1 MEGAQD
7 AQAILGKETSRF
19 YLDLVTTATSAAKGG
34 RWVGLAGGAIA
45 LSLAVGHLPGL
56 AVAVAIGSLG
66 VARLWG
72 PATTV
77 RPVGRLLFFSDKL
90 VLLEGDRQT
99 TFPLASTTQITL
111 RYQGYQGERLG
122 PRAYA
127 SGHGNTIQLAAG
139 PTYHF
144 AIGNEAMQNTLRA
157 EFKNWYLRQV
167 NLKEYR
173 LGSRTLLLHSALTY
187 EQLQRYKQE
196 LGVSLY
202 D

>member
-7 AQAILGKETSRF
+7 AQAVLGEERARF
-19 YLDLVTTATSAAKGG
+19 YLDLVTTTASAAKGG
-34 RWVGLAGGAIA
+34 RWVGLAGGVIA
-45 LSLAVGHLPGL
+45 LGLAVGHLPGL

-72 PATTV
+72 PASTV
-77 RPVGRLLFFSDKL
+77 QPVGRLLFFADKL
-90 VLLEGDRQT
+90 VLLEGARQT
-99 TFPLASTTQITL
+99 TFPLAPTTQITI
-111 RYQGYQGERLG
+111 RYQGYKGERLG

-127 SGHGNTIQLAAG
+127 SGHGNTIILATG
-139 PTYHF
+139 PAYHF
-144 AIGNEAMQNTLRA
+144 AIGNEATQNTLRT
-157 EFKNWYLRQV
+157 ELKNWYLRQV
-167 NLKEYR
+167 TLKEYR
-173 LGSRTLLLHSALTY
+173 LGSRTLLLHPALTY